1 MPNFDYTS
9 RDYNSIRSSLQA
21 RARASIPEWS
31 GDSNSDFMSS
41 LIDLW
46 AYNADI
52 LHYYI
57 DRASTEA
64 FLSTATQRES
74 VLAMANLYGYTPNY
88 MSSAKAAL
96 TITNSGTA
104 VTVPANT
111 QFKSTDDLYWF
122 NEQSTVLAANASST
136 VYVTQGIKYFN
147 ESVSSDTDNTSNK
160 SNGSPSQRFN
170 IYRTSVDPAS
180 VVVSVAEG
188 TGGEFITWTRANTI
202 IPYSSN
208 DSVFTVAVTSTG
220 VCQIVFGN
228 GVNGR
233 IPTIGASI
241 QVTYVK
247 SEGAKGN
254 VAANTITAIAN
265 GTYPALTITN
275 TTAANGGLDYETIDS
290 IKNAIP
296 SLIRTRNG
304 AVTLSDFQ
312 DAALTTQGVSKAVV
326 SYSTSGTGAS
336 VTATVIGD
344 QSEYLTDGA
353 ASVSIAQD
361 LRDRVSRDL
370 LNQAM
375 LGVSVISVPSTVSFT
390 KIYVYLDLYVKP
402 SYIQSFVKS
411 EVQTV
416 LESLFAFESVS
427 FGDTVT
433 VGEVY
438 RTAMEVDGVDYVIVK
453 GFTVTSGATTTI
465 DGNGK
470 ITVDA
475 VKLPKLGAIGYIN
488 TVGGVSAV

>member
-31 GDSNSDFMSS
+31 GNSNSDFMSS

-147 ESVSSDTDNTSNK
+147 ETVSSDTNNASNK

-188 TGGEFITWTRANTI
+188 TGG
-202 IPYSSN
+202 
-208 DSVFTVAVTSTG
+208 
-220 VCQIVFGN
+220 
-228 GVNGR
+228 
-233 IPTIGASI
+233 
-241 QVTYVK
+241 
-247 SEGAKGN
+247 
-254 VAANTITAIAN
+254 
-265 GTYPALTITN
+265 
-275 TTAANGGLDYETIDS
+275 
-290 IKNAIP
+290 
-296 SLIRTRNG
+296 
-304 AVTLSDFQ
+304 
-312 DAALTTQGVSKAVV
+312 
-326 SYSTSGTGAS
+326 
-336 VTATVIGD
+336 
-344 QSEYLTDGA
+344 
-353 ASVSIAQD
+353 
-361 LRDRVSRDL
+361 
-370 LNQAM
+370 
-375 LGVSVISVPSTVSFT
+375 
-390 KIYVYLDLYVKP
+390 
-402 SYIQSFVKS
+402 
-411 EVQTV
+411 
-416 LESLFAFESVS
+416 
-427 FGDTVT
+427 
-433 VGEVY
+433 
-438 RTAMEVDGVDYVIVK
+438 
-453 GFTVTSGATTTI
+453 
-465 DGNGK
+465 
-470 ITVDA
+470 
-475 VKLPKLGAIGYIN
+475 
-488 TVGGVSAV
+488 